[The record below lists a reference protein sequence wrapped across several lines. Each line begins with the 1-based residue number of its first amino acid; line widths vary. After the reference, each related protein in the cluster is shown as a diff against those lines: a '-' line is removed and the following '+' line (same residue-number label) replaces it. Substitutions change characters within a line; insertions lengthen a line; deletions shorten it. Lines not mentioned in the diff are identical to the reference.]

1 MVDSV
6 TGSSSASSSSTAS
19 STVASSSSQLKEQTL
34 NQSDFL
40 KLMVTQMT
48 NQDPTKPMDSTQM
61 VAQMA
66 QFSQVAATQQ
76 LQTSFDTL
84 SGNLTG
90 DQFVRAASLVGKDAL
105 VPSTAA
111 KLEGSAMSGAVNVGS
126 SGTYVNVQIKDAS
139 GNVVRNIPM
148 GQPDAGLQTFAWD
161 GKSDDGTQMADGV
174 YQMSATSGGTAINT
188 FVRGKVEGVGA
199 SGTDGTYVQVAGY
212 GGALLSQIAQIL

>member
-6 TGSSSASSSSTAS
+6 SGTSSSSSSA
-19 STVASSSSQLKEQTL
+19 ASSSSQLQEQTL
-34 NQSDFL
+34 SQSDFL

-76 LQTSFDTL
+76 LQSSFDSLATNL
-84 SGNLTG
+84 SG
-90 DQFVRAASLVGKDAL
+90 DQFVRAAALVGQEVL
-105 VPSTAA
+105 VPSSAT
-111 KLEGSAMSGAVNVGS
+111 KLEDGTMSGAVNVGT
-126 SGTYVNVQIKDAS
+126 SGTYVNVQIKDSS
-139 GNVVRNIPM
+139 GNVVRTIPL
-148 GQPDAGLQTFAWD
+148 GQPDAGLTKFSWD
-161 GKSDDGTQMADGV
+161 GKSDDGTQLPDGV
-174 YQMSATSGGTAINT
+174 YQMSATSGGTAIDT

>member
-1 MVDSV
+1 MVDAV
-6 TGSSSASSSSTAS
+6 NGNSSSS
-19 STVASSSSQLKEQTL
+19 SSSSSGQLQQQTL

-66 QFSQVAATQQ
+66 QFSQVAATQE
-76 LQTSFDTL
+76 LQSSFDSL
-84 SGNLTG
+84 ASNLTG
-90 DQFVRAASLVGKDAL
+90 DQFVRAAALVGTEVL
-105 VPSTAA
+105 VPSTAG
-111 KLEGSAMSGAVNVGS
+111 KLEDSSMTGAVNVGT
-126 SGTYVNVQIKDAS
+126 SGTYVNVQIKDTA
-139 GNVVRNIPM
+139 GNVVRTIDL
-148 GQPDAGLQTFAWD
+148 GQPDAGLAQFSWD
-161 GKSDDGTQMADGV
+161 GKSDDGTQLPDGV
-174 YQMSATSGGTAINT
+174 YQMSATSGGTAIDT

>member
-1 MVDSV
+1 MVESV
-6 TGSSSASSSSTAS
+6 SGTSSTS
-19 STVASSSSQLKEQTL
+19 STSATSSSSQLQEQTL

-76 LQTSFDTL
+76 LQSSFDSLATTL
-84 SGNLTG
+84 SG
-90 DQFVRAASLVGKDAL
+90 DQFVRAAALVGQEVL
-105 VPSTAA
+105 VPSSAT
-111 KLEGSAMSGAVNVGS
+111 KLEDGAMNGAVNVGT
-126 SGTYVNVQIKDAS
+126 SGTYVNVQIKDSS
-139 GNVVRNIPM
+139 GNVVRTIPL
-148 GQPDAGLQTFAWD
+148 GQPDAGLVKFAWD
-161 GKSDDGTQMADGV
+161 GKSDDGTQLGDGV
-174 YQMSATSGGTAINT
+174 YQMSATSGGTAIDT

-199 SGTDGTYVQVAGY
+199 SGTDGTYLQVAGY